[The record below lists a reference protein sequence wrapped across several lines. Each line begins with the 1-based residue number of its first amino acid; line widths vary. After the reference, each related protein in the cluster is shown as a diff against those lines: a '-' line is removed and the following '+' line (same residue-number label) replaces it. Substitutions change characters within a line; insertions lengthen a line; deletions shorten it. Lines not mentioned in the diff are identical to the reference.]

1 MVKILVFLG
10 KYSHGTNGIGYN
22 YMGSVAGK
30 ARFDNVGSIGA
41 LFGYSKRKISQNY
54 EVGGVGKIDEKVKE
68 NPFYSPNEPI
78 SEWNQPYESSK
89 SFSADELTQ
98 RPKSYLFKIET
109 KPDDYN
115 KAILSY
121 RRYENLLAVRDMI
134 HDNYQLDYK
143 FNSDNNFV
151 NIDFLASYG
160 EGEKKYLSDAV
171 FFGRPDITNKRN
183 LKTSNK
189 TLILNLGNTAKFHL
203 DALAITSKFG
213 VNQFL
218 KPVEAQTWQI
228 GFNSYKENLFLDNDI
243 FGFKILYYK
252 IHVDDFI
259 YNKSFYTTDAFMLHL
274 NQTKTTK
281 FSGVEAKVSYD
292 AQNFYIKASYSNQ
305 KSNQTVNEIS
315 GVGSNSFGGYTEITE
330 LPKNYATIDK
340 GTRLYNKKLTIG
352 MLAKY
357 TRSAKKV
364 TVNENNRYNPNDY
377 FPEQKTEKLP
387 DSPMI
392 YDFYMILKLKENL
405 TFEFKIKNLF
415 DKNYMDVLN
424 AFYETSNQLSYDANG
439 NDVYLFDNQ
448 ARSRTVAESFEYK
461 F

>member
-1 MVKILVFLG
+1 MVKILVFLS

-30 ARFDNVGSIGA
+30 ARFDNGGSIGA

-98 RPKSYLFKIET
+98 RPKSYFFKIET

-189 TLILNLGNTAKFHL
+189 TLVLNLGNTAKFHL

-259 YNKSFYTTDAFMLHL
+259 
-274 NQTKTTK
+274 
-281 FSGVEAKVSYD
+281 
-292 AQNFYIKASYSNQ
+292 
-305 KSNQTVNEIS
+305 
-315 GVGSNSFGGYTEITE
+315 
-330 LPKNYATIDK
+330 
-340 GTRLYNKKLTIG
+340 
-352 MLAKY
+352 
-357 TRSAKKV
+357 
-364 TVNENNRYNPNDY
+364 
-377 FPEQKTEKLP
+377 
-387 DSPMI
+387 
-392 YDFYMILKLKENL
+392 
-405 TFEFKIKNLF
+405 
-415 DKNYMDVLN
+415 
-424 AFYETSNQLSYDANG
+424 
-439 NDVYLFDNQ
+439 
-448 ARSRTVAESFEYK
+448 
-461 F
+461 